1 MKHLPHEIILPP
13 RERKRRRRW
22 ATLVLTAALLLL
34 ASGCALA
41 PGGNGSR
48 NRAAGVTADQQA
60 LNRGLEAFQT
70 GDYRR
75 AGELFERLRSSGDP
89 QVARKALYGLACA
102 RLVLAETPAQYAAA
116 LVLWQEWNRRAPLK
130 YRDEDPRM
138 LAPLLGR
145 LLSPRAVRKPAPAK
159 KTAGG
164 QSATVP
170 AKRYRACQDR
180 LREMETRISNMEAQ
194 KKLLQYY
201 VDYTGKLEGEIWN
214 LKHKINSLEAIDKK
228 ILEKKKEL
236 SSP

>member
-1 MKHLPHEIILPP
+1 MKHFQRKTILTS
-13 RERKRRRRW
+13 RQRASRRHS
-22 ATLVLTAALLLL
+22 AALLLAAALILL
-34 ASGCALA
+34 AYGCAVS
-41 PGGNGSR
+41 PGGPGNG
-48 NRAAGVTADQQA
+48 NRAAAATPDRQI
-60 LNRGLEAFQT
+60 LNRGMEAFQT

-75 AGELFERLRSSGDP
+75 AGELFERVRTSDDP
-89 QVARKALYGLACA
+89 QVARNALYGLACT

-116 LVLWQEWNRRAPLK
+116 LILWQEWNRLAPLK

-145 LLSPRAVRKPAPAK
+145 LLSPRAERKQPPAK
-159 KTAGG
+159 KPSGG

-180 LREMETRISNMEAQ
+180 LKEMETRITAMEAQ

-201 VDYTGKLEGEIWN
+201 VDYTGKLEREIWN